1 MRFPHLNPAASWQ
14 AARTELARLRYGADE
29 FMAGP
34 PDPEAYADPTA
45 HANRRLLWLD
55 GLVSNISE
63 SFVTSF
69 IYPFVMAL
77 GATNGQIGAMSALT
91 NLGAALG
98 LLPGA
103 RLAERF
109 GRKQVAVLTGGVAGR
124 LLPRWTGSLR
134 TPGALSS
141 RRACPGVSGR
151 WRCRPI
157 SETNFAPRSA
167 AISSG

>member
-1 MRFPHLNPAASWQ
+1 MRFRHLNPAAPWQ
-14 AARTELARLRYGADE
+14 AAEAGLARLRHGVDD

-34 PDPEAYADPTA
+34 PEPEAYAEPNTRT
-45 HANRRLLWLD
+45 NRRLLWLD
-55 GLVSNISE
+55 GLVSNASE

-69 IYPFVMAL
+69 IYPFAMAL
-77 GATNGQIGAMSALT
+77 GATNGQIGTMSALT

-98 LLPGA
+98 LMPGA
-103 RLAERF
+103 RLADRF